1 MKDTHP
7 HKATQAGLLAG
18 IAAYVMWGFFPA
30 YFKWTA
36 SVAPMEILAHRIIWS
51 LPFAALIITIRK
63 QWPEVIKALLRP
75 KTLLALALA
84 ALFIGGNW
92 GLYIWAV
99 QNNHIF
105 QASLGYYINPLI
117 FVLVGVVF
125 LGESLSRLQTMA
137 VLFACVGVGLL
148 TWYGGEFPW
157 IALVLATS
165 FTLYGII
172 RKQVKIGAVP
182 GLFVEVLLLFLPALS
197 YILYLAVHERLDFL
211 QLGPG
216 MSSLLVLAGPLTV
229 LPLVA
234 FAFAARRLR
243 LSTIGFLQF
252 IGPSLQFLMGV
263 VYGEPLTPAVLWCFG
278 FIWLAASV
286 FTLDALRKYRRDKA
300 PILMPERPGEL

>member
-1 MKDTHP
+1 MKNS
-7 HKATQAGLLAG
+7 QADKTARIGLLAG

-30 YFKWTA
+30 YFKWT
-36 SVAPMEILAHRIIWS
+36 SDVPPMEILAHRIVWS

-63 QWPEVIKALLRP
+63 QWPNVKQAVTRP
-75 KTLLALALA
+75 KTMLALSLA
-84 ALFIGGNW
+84 AIFIAGNW

-99 QNNHIF
+99 QHKHIF

-117 FVLVGVVF
+117 FVLVGVAF
-125 LGESLSRLQTMA
+125 LGEKLSRLQMLA
-137 VLFACVGVGLL
+137 VLLACIGVGLL

-157 IALVLATS
+157 IALILATS
-165 FTLYGII
+165 FTIYGVV

-182 GLFVEVLLLFLPALS
+182 GLFIEILVLFLPAL
-197 YILYLAVHERLDFL
+197 LYLLFLLKTGHLNFL
-211 QLGPG
+211 QMGGG
-216 MSSLLVLAGPLTV
+216 MAGLLVLAGPLTV

-263 VYGEPLTPAVLWCFG
+263 IYGEALTPAVLACFG
-278 FIWLAASV
+278 FIWLAAFV
-286 FTLDALRKYRRDKA
+286 FILDAVRKYRREKA
-300 PILMPERPGEL
+300 ASLPVEGLGEL